1 MRIRIRTRNE
11 MNQQRLELTLQ
22 TFSTEQAGADFR
34 RFSRVS
40 RVSTTLRALHYNP
53 QHS

>member
-1 MRIRIRTRNE
+1 
-11 MNQQRLELTLQ
+11 MNRRRLELTPQ

-34 RFSRVS
+34 CFSGVS

-53 QHS
+53 LHS